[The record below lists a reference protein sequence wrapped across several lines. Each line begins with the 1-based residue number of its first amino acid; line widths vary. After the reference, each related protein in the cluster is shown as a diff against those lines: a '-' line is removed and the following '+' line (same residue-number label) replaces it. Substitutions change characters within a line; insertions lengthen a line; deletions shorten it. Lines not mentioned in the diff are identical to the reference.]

1 MDHNKIWDEFL
12 AFIRA
17 NTTEVSYN
25 TWFTTLYIYRM
36 DETVDIIYLAAR
48 DKIKVSHIQNRYM
61 HLIEQGFET
70 VLGRKFRVI
79 VRFENDYKEEE
90 KPRTRTKKSIEDN
103 SKLFVPRLNF
113 DNFVVGENN
122 KLAHAAAL
130 AVAEAPGES
139 YNPLF
144 IYGGSGLG
152 KTHLMQAIGI
162 YIIKN
167 NPATSVLYVS
177 SEMFTNELVKAISEN
192 KMRSF
197 KNKYRKVDVLLIDDI
212 QFLENKDKTQ
222 EEFFHTFNALHED
235 SKQIVISSD
244 RPPSSLV
251 NLEERLRSRFA
262 MNLIVD
268 ISPADFETRVAILRK
283 KAENLKEEKPEL
295 NLEWNDDLYEVCCLI
310 AEKFTDNIRELEG
323 TFNNIVNYSDLL
335 GEEINVPFARRML
348 KNIIKDSDQEI
359 APERIRSI
367 VAKHYKIK
375 VADMD
380 SGKRNAEIALPRQ
393 VAMYLCRECTDLSL
407 PKIGKIFGD
416 KHYSTV
422 IHSVNKISE
431 LYAKDEL
438 FRKDLDEIR
447 GKIKEKK

>member
-1 MDHNKIWDEFL
+1 
-12 AFIRA
+12 
-17 NTTEVSYN
+17 
-25 TWFTTLYIYRM
+25 M